1 MSYFSPNRTQT
12 GIIGSKTGNKG
23 RSNLRF
29 GLCEIDLGQIE
40 ETIMSINKTKVVH
53 KPKSVTVTMS
63 IENYDALLK
72 GHNDLLSAIETLG
85 DIHDLYISDVRNIED
100 LRFRLFS
107 GLGFAHQKSSDGKSS
122 LYYASAVKD
131 NDTRAWRSK

>member
-1 MSYFSPNRTQT
+1 M
-12 GIIGSKTGNKG
+12 
-23 RSNLRF
+23 
-29 GLCEIDLGQIE
+29 
-40 ETIMSINKTKVVH
+40 INKTKVVH

-63 IENYDALLK
+63 IANYDALLK

-85 DIHDLYISDVRNIED
+85 DIHDLYISAVRNIED
-100 LRFRLFS
+100 LRFRLFN

-131 NDTRAWRSK
+131 NDSRAWRSK